1 MFDKIKNGDLITLK
15 LASGEEVIAK
25 FLNRPDSRYISI
37 EKGLVLMQGP
47 QGLAFGTFFSTAKQ
61 DEPFNISID
70 KLISIAHINDK
81 IAAEYQR
88 VFSTI
93 KTPDKPKIIT

>member
-1 MFDKIKNGDLITLK
+1 MFDKIKDGDLVTLK

-25 FLNRPDSRYISI
+25 FTGKADSYISI
-37 EKGLVLMQGP
+37 EKALVLMQGP

-61 DEPFNISID
+61 DEPFNIAID
-70 KLISIAHINDK
+70 KLISIAHINDR
-81 IAAEYQR
+81 IAEEYKR

>member
-1 MFDKIKNGDLITLK
+1 MFDKIKDGDLVTLK

-25 FLNRPDSRYISI
+25 FLSRTDTRYISI
-37 EKGLVLMQGP
+37 EKALVLMQGP

-61 DEPFNISID
+61 DEPFNIAID

-81 IAAEYQR
+81 IKEEYKR

-93 KTPDKPKIIT
+93 KTPEKPKIIT

>member
-1 MFDKIKNGDLITLK
+1 MFDKIKDADLVTLK

-25 FLNRPDSRYISI
+25 FTGKADTYVSI
-37 EKGLVLMQGP
+37 EKALVLMNGP

-61 DEPFNISID
+61 DEPFNIAID
-70 KLISIAHINDK
+70 QLISIAHINDK
-81 IAAEYQR
+81 IAEEYKR

>member
-1 MFDKIKNGDLITLK
+1 MFENIKDGDLITLK

-25 FLNRPDSRYISI
+25 FTGKADTYVSI
-37 EKGLVLMQGP
+37 EKALVLMQGP

-61 DEPFNISID
+61 DEPFNIAID

-81 IAAEYQR
+81 IAEEYKR